1 MGTFKYFYNM
11 LQKNSFECKSFF
23 GEKGVAILFQ
33 INPFGS
39 SLWIF
44 LKISKNLLYN
54 LLFRAFSHKKI
65 ETLMKTNFVPRK
77 LKIPRCH
84 QSFLW
89 KTKNFGVIKACTK
102 WVVYKMI
109 INFYFFC
116 CEIMYP
122 QSNLKILATF

>member
-1 MGTFKYFYNM
+1 M

-54 LLFRAFSHKKI
+54 LLFRAFSHKKF
-65 ETLMKTNFVPRK
+65 ETLMKTNFVNRVILFHES
-77 LKIPRCH
+77 LKYQDAINLFYGK
-84 QSFLW
+84 Q
-89 KTKNFGVIKACTK
+89 KTL
-102 WVVYKMI
+102 
-109 INFYFFC
+109 
-116 CEIMYP
+116 E
-122 QSNLKILATF
+122 